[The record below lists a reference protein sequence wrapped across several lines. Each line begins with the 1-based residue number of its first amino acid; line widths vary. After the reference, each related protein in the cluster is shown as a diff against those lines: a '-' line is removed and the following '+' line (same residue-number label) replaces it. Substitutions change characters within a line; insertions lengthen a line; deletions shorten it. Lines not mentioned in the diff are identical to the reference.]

1 MYFLPRLPPL
11 FNAAAVSG
19 WFLPQAAAVPKHQ
32 SEPGGF
38 PLNNLIQIAIVDDM
52 QSDLEKI
59 RAMLLNYADEHKRC
73 WQIDLFSC
81 GEDLLQAF
89 SQTRYAIVFLDI
101 VMNGMNGIETAR
113 RLREQDLDTLI
124 VFITTESGYAVEG
137 YEVEAAGFLIKEEV
151 QQKKR
156 FERLMERVERRL
168 QLDTLLDFTPYNS
181 PLQIPA
187 GAMLYADV
195 LDHNMQVHVRGS
207 VYTLRMTMEELK
219 ALLPDD
225 GRFFEC
231 HRGIPPTLDAVAAMG
246 PGVFTIKDGHT
257 LPVSRRRRAQLEK
270 AYIARSIAKVRGGI

>member
-1 MYFLPRLPPL
+1 M
-11 FNAAAVSG
+11 
-19 WFLPQAAAVPKHQ
+19 
-32 SEPGGF
+32 
-38 PLNNLIQIAIVDDM
+38 NNLIQIAIVDDM

-59 RAMLLNYADEHKRC
+59 RAMLLNYADEHKRR
-73 WQIDLFSC
+73 WQIDLFPC

-231 HRGIPPTLDAVAAMG
+231 HRGIVLNLDAVASMG
-246 PGVFTIKDGHT
+246 PGVFTMKDGHT
-257 LPVSRRRRAQLEK
+257 LSVSRRRRAQLEK